1 MCLGSTV
8 SLTTLA
14 IKPWDRRPRKCSRES
29 LTWESLST
37 LEACLTSRLSSRE
50 STMTFGPLEASHSSL
65 MLGFLLE
72 RRRWRLVSFILAALC
87 AKVGMPSP
95 QKFVGELAH
104 SVTQELGGNSSH
116 SLICFVHTLSTMP
129 DKKASVKSYNFS
141 SKLNWDGTY
150 SENIFSF
157 VWLLTPR
164 EEIFT
169 KILFNLVSKS
179 TLGTELSAWK
189 SKILPKYLKWPPN
202 GTAGIIPLSLKL
214 ILGKICWNFWSIM
227 VAPKVRHLSSLM
239 SILAHSHQVS
249 KRRTRL

>member
-87 AKVGMPSP
+87 A
-95 QKFVGELAH
+95 
-104 SVTQELGGNSSH
+104 NSSH
-116 SLICFVHTLSTMP
+116 SLICFVHNLSTTP

-150 SENIFSF
+150 AENIFSF
-157 VWLLTPR
+157 
-164 EEIFT
+164 
-169 KILFNLVSKS
+169 
-179 TLGTELSAWK
+179 A
-189 SKILPKYLKWPPN
+189 
-202 GTAGIIPLSLKL
+202 
-214 ILGKICWNFWSIM
+214 
-227 VAPKVRHLSSLM
+227 
-239 SILAHSHQVS
+239 
-249 KRRTRL
+249 

>member
-1 MCLGSTV
+1 MECGQLTHHGLPGKVENMLRQGVHDPLPQLNVLRKHCLTDNLGHQ
-8 SLTTLA
+8 TL
-14 IKPWDRRPRKCSRES
+14 DRRPRKCSRES
-29 LTWESLST
+29 LTWESRNT

-116 SLICFVHTLSTMP
+116 SLICFVHNLSTMP

-150 SENIFSF
+150 AENILSF
-157 VWLLTPR
+157 V
-164 EEIFT
+164 
-169 KILFNLVSKS
+169 
-179 TLGTELSAWK
+179 
-189 SKILPKYLKWPPN
+189 
-202 GTAGIIPLSLKL
+202 
-214 ILGKICWNFWSIM
+214 
-227 VAPKVRHLSSLM
+227 
-239 SILAHSHQVS
+239 
-249 KRRTRL
+249 

>member
-29 LTWESLST
+29 LTWESLSI

-87 AKVGMPSP
+87 AKVGMLSP

-104 SVTQELGGNSSH
+104 SVTQEFGGAEAPPR
-116 SLICFVHTLSTMP
+116 LAE
-129 DKKASVKSYNFS
+129 ASV
-141 SKLNWDGTY
+141 
-150 SENIFSF
+150 
-157 VWLLTPR
+157 P
-164 EEIFT
+164 
-169 KILFNLVSKS
+169 
-179 TLGTELSAWK
+179 A
-189 SKILPKYLKWPPN
+189 
-202 GTAGIIPLSLKL
+202 
-214 ILGKICWNFWSIM
+214 
-227 VAPKVRHLSSLM
+227 
-239 SILAHSHQVS
+239 
-249 KRRTRL
+249 